1 MDRQLLKRLTKGF
14 QLVFTLAVIYVV
26 GRFIVDQWQEIS
38 QIEFTFNPIRFIVAL
53 VLLLLFYL
61 LYVFSWMRL
70 IGWSTGRTS
79 DTSAMQLA
87 EIFFTSLLTR
97 YLPAGKIVNIGSRI
111 ELYKRGGGRRS
122 IAVKS
127 IIVEQFYLIGC
138 ALMLAWITILFIPDL
153 LLPQEISPFRIL
165 LLLGGG
171 VVLVLLASADVIFIM
186 VAKQFKVKKLSE
198 LDFHFS
204 WQQRLE
210 IICRYLTINV
220 LQGSAAF
227 FFLTSIFHDSVFS
240 LKLFMYT
247 VAAYPVSRFL
257 GQMIVFIPG
266 GIGVREGLF
275 AIALSPYFPVPA
287 VLLAGTVMRLSS
299 VVIEILMI
307 LLAFFVNRKER
318 VLASFSG

>member
-1 MDRQLLKRLTKGF
+1 MDRQLLKRLSKGF
-14 QLVFTLAVIYVV
+14 QIVFALAVICVV
-26 GRFIVDQWQEIS
+26 GRFILDQWQEIS
-38 QIEFTFNPIRFIVAL
+38 RVEFAFTPIRFIVAL
-53 VLLLLFYL
+53 VFLLLFYL
-61 LYVFSWMRL
+61 LYVFSWVRL
-70 IGWSTGRTS
+70 IGWSTGRAS
-79 DTSAMQLA
+79 DTSAVRLA

-97 YLPAGKIVNIGSRI
+97 YLPAGKIVNVGSRI

-138 ALMLAWITILFIPDL
+138 ALILAWITILFNPDL

-171 VVLVLLASADVIFIM
+171 VVLFLLVSADVIFTMI
-186 VAKQFKVKKLSE
+186 AKQFNVKKLSE
-198 LDFHFS
+198 LDFDFS
-204 WQQRLE
+204 WAQRLE
-210 IICRYLTINV
+210 IIFRYLTINV
-220 LQGSAAF
+220 LQGVAAF
-227 FFLTSIFHDSVFS
+227 FFVTSIYHDSVFN

-266 GIGVREGLF
+266 GVGVREGLF
-275 AIALSPYFPVPA
+275 ALALSPYFPVPA
-287 VLLAGTVMRLSS
+287 VLLAGAVMRLSS
-299 VVIEILMI
+299 VLIEILII
-307 LLAFFVNRKER
+307 LIAFLVNRKEQ